1 MFEKIKQR
9 LCSRNEVERKLKSV
23 RIKTP
28 LVEIETN
35 KVEWKEILII
45 AMVLS
50 TVIIAIII
58 NKI

>member
-1 MFEKIKQR
+1 MFEKIKRR
-9 LCSRNEVERKLKSV
+9 LRSRNEVEHKLKSV